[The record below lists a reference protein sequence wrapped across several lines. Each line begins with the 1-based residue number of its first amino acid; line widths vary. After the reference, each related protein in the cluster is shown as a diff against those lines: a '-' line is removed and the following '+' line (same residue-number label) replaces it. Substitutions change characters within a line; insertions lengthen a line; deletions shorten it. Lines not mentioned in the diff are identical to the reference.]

1 MDVPGHNSG
10 FSSHEAI
17 ADDAM
22 RSCDALIAVLL
33 ADAALGKVES
43 DRLETALLDLEHQSV
58 FIAVNKLD
66 TLRPEQQTELIAEF
80 PKRWA
85 RFLDSLDL
93 PSEIKEPLRDRVYF
107 IDSFNTLQRKL
118 GRSAP
123 DTGVKEFARLERDL
137 AAMADGD
144 LIAEKLDRPRRVLLR
159 QPADLQRTI
168 KDQYRLLDAD
178 AEKLLAHRQ
187 TIDGSIDKLERIAS
201 EIRRTCEEAGIL
213 RACRQSVRHAAE
225 IRFTNYLDRL
235 PAWARVGR
243 ADRPRPDG
251 NRFMRLGP
259 HRVRA
264 RIKLIAAELLNR
276 FQKELLRFTEEL
288 ASRGDGNDG
297 ASRPIW
303 QALQDTYDLAEPAL
317 YEFEREIARMW
328 QEVLSDPNARPPVA
342 DLRGAIQDLLKDFTG
357 IPLEI
362 QPVGVTTLIMRN
374 VTERIQEIF
383 LRLADPGGSS
393 DASDLLKAVWELQQ
407 EITAGLQQLASV
419 LVGTDAEVRNAL
431 DELLEKYACRAVAA
445 ALTDGTG
452 NVATL
457 AERYAANAERV
468 VKNRQDALLGF
479 LHDQT
484 NRVRS
489 LYDNTVRT
497 VEAGLEEV
505 RAKKA
510 VLLEDSTRLTTLW
523 SAFEEAR

>member
-1 MDVPGHNSG
+1 
-10 FSSHEAI
+10 
-17 ADDAM
+17 
-22 RSCDALIAVLL
+22 
-33 ADAALGKVES
+33 
-43 DRLETALLDLEHQSV
+43 
-58 FIAVNKLD
+58 
-66 TLRPEQQTELIAEF
+66 
-80 PKRWA
+80 
-85 RFLDSLDL
+85 
-93 PSEIKEPLRDRVYF
+93 
-107 IDSFNTLQRKL
+107 
-118 GRSAP
+118 
-123 DTGVKEFARLERDL
+123 
-137 AAMADGD
+137 
-144 LIAEKLDRPRRVLLR
+144 
-159 QPADLQRTI
+159 
-168 KDQYRLLDAD
+168 
-178 AEKLLAHRQ
+178 
-187 TIDGSIDKLERIAS
+187 
-201 EIRRTCEEAGIL
+201 
-213 RACRQSVRHAAE
+213 
-225 IRFTNYLDRL
+225 
-235 PAWARVGR
+235 
-243 ADRPRPDG
+243 
-251 NRFMRLGP
+251 MRLGP